1 MARATSPRSLT
12 PRWHELRPEIP
23 QLVLSLLT
31 QMIQH
36 HLPDIDPADRR
47 EVADEFP

>member
-1 MARATSPRSLT
+1 L
-12 PRWHELRPEIP
+12 LPEIQ
-23 QLVLSLLT
+23 QLVLSLLSR
-31 QMIQH
+31 MIQH